1 MVSRYRGVPTDHIVR
16 LGAIQHR
23 AKLVGR
29 LTAGPA
35 DTQPKPTAH
44 ADRSVEPMGRASP
57 YVVHVFT
64 CSLSEL
70 RKAVCIREP
79 RAQTMNHYA
88 D

>member
-1 MVSRYRGVPTDHIVR
+1 MVSRYRGVPTDHTVR
-16 LGAIQHR
+16 FRAIQHR

-35 DTQPKPTAH
+35 DMQPKPTAH

-57 YVVHVFT
+57 CVAHVFT
-64 CSLSEL
+64 CNLSALHE
-70 RKAVCIREP
+70 AVCMREP
-79 RAQTMNHYA
+79 RAQTMNHDA